1 MAMLDIDKTR
11 CIGCGACVVE
21 CPTDALDLV
30 DGIAVVNQEK
40 CIRCGKCVRVC
51 PANALNLERE
61 GEGAQPEKRDP
72 EAGKRHEF
80 SKEQPLPEQVAG
92 YAAKRPKDAAAG
104 KGESGEAAEYRG
116 VCVLIEQ
123 HQGEV
128 APVSWE
134 LLGEGRK
141 LADTLR
147 VPLAGVLL
155 GSEVEEIIP
164 EVFAYGAEE
173 VYVIDDP
180 ILESYRTEPYA
191 RAIVDLVQKYKPEIF
206 LYGATTL
213 GRDLSGAVAT
223 ELKTGLTADC
233 TVLGID
239 QETGLLQQTR
249 PAFGGNIM
257 ATILCRKH
265 RPQMATVR
273 PRVMAMPEKA
283 EGRSGPVQRETLN
296 MAEEDVRTKVV
307 DFIRGKGR
315 SVFLDKAE
323 IIVSVGKGLGSAKNL
338 PMVEELAN
346 VLGATLAGSRQA
358 VEAGWLSHE
367 HQVGQTGVTV
377 RPKVYFA
384 IGISGAIQHLVG
396 METSDCI
403 IAINND
409 PEAPIFKVANY
420 GLAGDLFQLVPAL
433 TKEFSKRMSLGLGR

>member
-1 MAMLDIDKTR
+1 MLDVDKSR

-21 CPTDALDLV
+21 CPVDALDLV
-30 DGIAVVNQEK
+30 DGLVVVNHEK

-61 GEGAQPEKRDP
+61 GEGAQPAKRDP
-72 EAGKRHEF
+72 SAGKYHEF
-80 SKEQPLPEQVAG
+80 SNDQPMPESVAE
-92 YAAKRPKDAAAG
+92 YAAKRSETSAG
-104 KGESGEAAEYRG
+104 GKREADGAQQFNG
-116 VCVLIEQ
+116 VWVLIEQ
-123 HQGEV
+123 SRGQV

-134 LLGEGRK
+134 LLGEGAK
-141 LADTLR
+141 LAATLK

-155 GSEVEEIIP
+155 GSGVEAIIP
-164 EVFAYGAEE
+164 EVFAYGAQEL
-173 VYVIDDP
+173 YIIDDP
-180 ILESYRTEPYA
+180 VLADYRTEPYA
-191 RAIVDLVQKYKPEIF
+191 RGIVDLVDKYKPEIVLF
-206 LYGATTL
+206 GATTL

-223 ELKTGLTADC
+223 EIKTGLTADC

-273 PRVMAMPEKA
+273 PRVMAMPERKA
-283 EGRSGPVQRETLN
+283 GQSGNIVRETLN
-296 MAEEDVRTKVV
+296 MQEAEVRTQVV
-307 DFIRGKGR
+307 DLVQGKGR

-323 IIVSVGKGLGSAKNL
+323 IIVAVGKGLGSKKNL
-338 PMVEELAN
+338 PLVEELASA
-346 VLGATLAGSRQA
+346 LGATIAGTRQA

-367 HQVGQTGVTV
+367 HQVGQTGATV

-420 GLAGDLFQLVPAL
+420 GLVGDLFKLVPAL
-433 TKEFSKRMSLGLGR
+433 TEEFTKRMSLGLGR

>member
-30 DGIAVVNQEK
+30 DGIVVVNHEK
-40 CIRCGKCVRVC
+40 CIRCGKCVGVC

-80 SKEQPLPEQVAG
+80 SKEQPLPEQVAV
-92 YAAKRPKDAAAG
+92 YAADKPKDIAAG
-104 KGESGEAAEYRG
+104 KSASGEPAEYRG
-116 VCVLIEQ
+116 VWVLVEQ
-123 HQGEV
+123 HLGEV

-141 LADTLR
+141 LADTLK

-155 GSEVEEIIP
+155 GSGVEYIIP
-164 EVFAYGAEE
+164 EVFAYGAED
-173 VYVIDDP
+173 VYLIDDP
-180 ILESYRTEPYA
+180 ILEKYRTEPYA
-191 RAIVDLVQKYKPEIF
+191 RGIVDLVHKYKPEIF

-233 TVLGID
+233 TVLGVD

-273 PRVMAMPEKA
+273 PRVMAMPDKA
-283 EGRSGPVQRETLN
+283 AGRSGPVHRETLSMN
-296 MAEEDVRTKVV
+296 EEEVRTKVV
-307 DFIRGKGR
+307 DFVRGKGR

-323 IIVSVGKGLGSAKNL
+323 IIVSVGKGLGNAKNL
-338 PMVEELAN
+338 PMVEEFAN
-346 VLGATLAGSRQA
+346 TLGATLAGSRQA

-420 GLAGDLFQLVPAL
+420 GLVGDLFQIVPAL
-433 TKEFSKRMSLGLGR
+433 NREFSKRMSLGLGR